1 MLTSSTGPES
11 RPPTQLTPVSPRKL
25 GILLASLP
33 LLFSIVFAQDLTQGT
48 PSSQTSPR
56 VDFETSVR
64 PILSGKCHRCHGS
77 ELQLGGLRLDQRKAA
92 LSGGYSGPV
101 ILPGESAQS
110 KLIQLVSGEIK
121 GKLMPLDGPRLTPAE
136 VALLRLWIDQGADW
150 PETALSAE
158 AASTEE
164 APRRQTHWSLRPPER
179 PELPHVML
187 RSWVRNPIDTFVLER
202 LESEGTTPSP
212 EAARS
217 TLIRR
222 LYLDL
227 IGLPPPP
234 EALEAFLADHRP
246 DAYERLVTHL
256 LSSSHYGE
264 KWARHWLD
272 LARYA
277 DSDGYNDGPRPHAWR
292 YRHWVIQALNG
303 NLPFDQFTIQQ
314 MAGDLLP
321 DATVE
326 QRVATG
332 FHRNTLTQR
341 ETGTD
346 REEFRVKQIV
356 DRANTVG
363 AVWLGLTVGCAQC
376 HDHKYD
382 PITQKEYYRLY
393 AFFNGDK
400 EVNIEAPLPGEMGP
414 YLQQSPEYQRRRR
427 ELLDQYPAL
436 ALQPQWEA
444 RLLEAAST
452 SEVDLIWTLA
462 WRKVGWL
469 FDGGQEILRLDPSQR
484 TQKQKDQLSDYFVGA
499 YNHVV
504 DKGKYEELG
513 LAKLKEELVKM
524 RAEFPSLSEAQT
536 LIPHSHPPTT
546 HLHLRGDF
554 RNPGIE
560 VRPGTPAVLHPLL
573 SQTAPTRLELAQW
586 LVSKKNPLTARVTVN
601 RMWQEFFGTGLVG
614 TAGDFGVRGER
625 PSHPKLLDWLATE
638 FMSSGWNLKQMHR
651 LIVESA
657 TYRQASKLRLDLQEL
672 DPANRLLARQTRLRL
687 SAELIRDSVL
697 AASNLLYPVVGGKSI
712 LPPLPKGLAD
722 LGHRFQGWE
731 KSQGKDR
738 YRRGLYVLAKRTAP
752 YPQLMVFDAPD
763 AQESCTRRERSTT
776 ALQALNLL
784 NDPVFFEAAQALAIR
799 LLQEES
805 GDVQKRLEYGFQVC
819 LAREPNST
827 ETDRLLRYY
836 EQQREIL
843 RQEPASIAKVLPLE
857 LIDKTDPASA
867 AAWVGVS
874 SVLLNLEEFITRE

>member
-1 MLTSSTGPES
+1 M
-11 RPPTQLTPVSPRKL
+11 
-25 GILLASLP
+25 
-33 LLFSIVFAQDLTQGT
+33 
-48 PSSQTSPR
+48 
-56 VDFETSVR
+56 
-64 PILSGKCHRCHGS
+64 
-77 ELQLGGLRLDQRKAA
+77 DQRKAA
-92 LSGGYSGPV
+92 LAGGYSGAV
-101 ILPGESAQS
+101 ILPGESDRS
-110 KLIQLVSGEIK
+110 KLIHLVAGEIE
-121 GKLMPLDGPRLTPAE
+121 GKLMPLDGPRLTE
-136 VALLRLWIDQGADW
+136 SQIILLRMWIDQGADW
-150 PETALSAE
+150 PEM
-158 AASTEE
+158 AASAIPVSTEQS
-164 APRRQTHWSLRPPER
+164 PKQQTHWALVPPARPG
-179 PELPHVML
+179 LPQVML
-187 RSWVRNPIDTFVLER
+187 RSWVRNPIDSFVLAR
-202 LESEGTTPSP
+202 LENEGVSPSP
-212 EAARS
+212 EAERS

-227 IGLPPPP
+227 IGLLPPPD
-234 EALEAFLADHRP
+234 ALEAFLTDHRP
-246 DAYERLVTHL
+246 DAYERLVTDL
-256 LSSSHYGE
+256 LSSTHYGE

-292 YRHWVIQALNG
+292 YRHWVIQALNR

-321 DATVE
+321 GATAE

-363 AVWLGLTVGCAQC
+363 AVWLGLTIGCAQC

-382 PITQKEYYRLY
+382 PISQQEYYQLY
-393 AFFNGDK
+393 AFFNGEK

-414 YLQQSPEYQRRRR
+414 YLQQKPAYQRRRR
-427 ELLDQYPAL
+427 DLLDQVPAV
-436 ALQPQWEA
+436 ALQTEWEA
-444 RLLEAAST
+444 KLLEAASN
-452 SEVDLIWTLA
+452 SKVDLIWTLA

-469 FDGGQEILRLDPSQR
+469 FDGGQEILRIDASER
-484 TQKQKDQLSDYFVGA
+484 TQKQKDRLTDYFVRS

-504 DKGKYEELG
+504 DKEHYEELG
-513 LAKLKEELVKM
+513 LKKLNQELAEL

-536 LIPHSHPPTT
+536 LLSHPHPPTT
-546 HLHLRGDF
+546 HLQLRGDF

-560 VRPGTPAVLHPLL
+560 VRAGTPAVLHPLP
-573 SQTAPTRLELAQW
+573 AHADPTRLELAKW
-586 LVSKKNPLTARVTVN
+586 LVSKDNPLTARVTVN
-601 RMWQEFFGTGLVG
+601 RMWQEFFGTGLVS
-614 TAGDFGVRGER
+614 TAGDFGIRGER
-625 PSHPKLLDWLATE
+625 PSHPRLLDWLATE
-638 FMSSGWNLKQMHR
+638 FMSSGWDVKKLHR

-657 TYRQASKLRLDLQEL
+657 TYKQASKQRNDLQQR
-672 DPANRLLARQTRLRL
+672 DPANRLLARQSRLRL
-687 SAELIRDSVL
+687 PAELIRDAAL
-697 AASNLLYPVVGGKSI
+697 AASNLLNPAVGGESV
-712 LPPLPKGLAD
+712 LPPLPQNLAD
-722 LGHRFQGWE
+722 LGHRFHGFKE
-731 KSQGKDR
+731 STGKER

-799 LLQEES
+799 LLEEES
-805 GDVQKRLEYGFQVC
+805 GAAQKRVEYGFRVC
-819 LAREPNST
+819 LAREPDPT
-827 ETDRLLRYY
+827 ERDRLVKYY

-843 RQEPASIAKVLPLE
+843 RQEPASIAKVLPPEIL
-857 LIDKTDPASA
+857 DKTDPASA

>member
-1 MLTSSTGPES
+1 MRSHPPASPIPARKLWVFLAFLFLSISATFGQKQTVDTSS
-11 RPPTQLTPVSPRKL
+11 SP
-25 GILLASLP
+25 
-33 LLFSIVFAQDLTQGT
+33 AQRT
-48 PSSQTSPR
+48 
-56 VDFETSVR
+56 VDFRAEIE

-77 ELQLGGLRLDQRKAA
+77 DLQLGGLRLDQREAA
-92 LSGGYSGPV
+92 LVGGYSGAV
-101 ILPGESAQS
+101 ILPGKSAQS
-110 KLIQLVSGEIK
+110 KLIHLVAGEVE
-121 GKLMPLDGPRLTPAE
+121 GKLMPLDGPGLTEAE
-136 VALLRLWIDQGADW
+136 ITLLRRWIDQGADW
-150 PETALSAE
+150 RATAPSVTPTP
-158 AASTEE
+158 TEE
-164 APRRQTHWSLRPPER
+164 AQRPQTHWSLLPPQR

-187 RSWVRNPIDTFVLER
+187 RNWVRNPIDSFILAR
-202 LESEGTTPSP
+202 LEAEGTTPSP
-212 EAARS
+212 EAERS

-246 DAYERLVTHL
+246 DAYQRLVTDL
-256 LSSSHYGE
+256 LSSTHYGE

-277 DSDGYNDGPRPHAWR
+277 DSDGYNDGPRHSAWR
-292 YRHWVIQALNG
+292 YRHWVIQALNR

-314 MAGDLLP
+314 MPGDLLP
-321 DATVE
+321 ETTVE

-382 PITQKEYYRLY
+382 PISQQEYYQIY

-400 EVNIEAPLPGEMGP
+400 EINIEAPLPGEMGP
-414 YLQQSPEYQRRRR
+414 YLRQKPEYQRRRR
-427 ELLDQYPAL
+427 ELLDQVPAVT
-436 ALQPQWEA
+436 LQAEWEA
-444 RLLEAAST
+444 RLLEAASN
-452 SEVDLIWTLA
+452 SKVDLIWTLA

-484 TQKQKDQLSDYFVGA
+484 TQKQKDRLTDYFVRS

-504 DKGKYEELG
+504 DKERYEELG
-513 LAKLKEELVKM
+513 LKKLNQELAEL

-536 LIPHSHPPTT
+536 LISHPQPPTT

-560 VRPGTPAVLHPLL
+560 VRPGTPAVLHPLP
-573 SQTAPTRLELAQW
+573 SHTEPTRLELAQW
-586 LVSKKNPLTARVTVN
+586 LVSKDNPLTARVTVN
-601 RMWQEFFGTGLVG
+601 RMWQEFFGSGLVS
-614 TAGDFGVRGER
+614 TAGDFGIRGER
-625 PSHPKLLDWLATE
+625 PSHPGLLDWLAME
-638 FMSSGWNLKQMHR
+638 FMSSGWDVKRMHR

-657 TYRQASKLRLDLQEL
+657 TYRQASKLRDDLQQR
-672 DPANRLLARQTRLRL
+672 DPANRLLARQSRLRL
-687 SAELIRDSVL
+687 PAELIRDSAL
-697 AASNLLYPVVGGKSI
+697 TASNLLNPVVGGKSV
-712 LPPLPKGLAD
+712 LPPLPEGLAD
-722 LGHRFQGWE
+722 LGHRFQGFE
-731 KSQGKDR
+731 ESKGKER

-752 YPQLMVFDAPD
+752 YPQLMIFDAPD

-784 NDPVFFEAAQALAIR
+784 NDPVFFEAAQGLAIR
-799 LLQEES
+799 LLKEES
-805 GDVQKRLEYGFQVC
+805 GAVRKRVEHGFRIC
-819 LAREPNST
+819 LIREPDPT
-827 ETDRLLRYY
+827 ESDRLVKYY

-843 RQEPASIAKVLPLE
+843 RQEPDSIAKVLPPEILGR
-857 LIDKTDPASA
+857 TDAASA

>member
-1 MLTSSTGPES
+1 M
-11 RPPTQLTPVSPRKL
+11 
-25 GILLASLP
+25 
-33 LLFSIVFAQDLTQGT
+33 
-48 PSSQTSPR
+48 
-56 VDFETSVR
+56 
-64 PILSGKCHRCHGS
+64 
-77 ELQLGGLRLDQRKAA
+77 DQRKPA
-92 LSGGYSGPV
+92 LAGGYSGPV
-101 ILPGESAQS
+101 ILPGESDQS
-110 KLIQLVSGEIK
+110 KLIHLVAGEIE
-121 GKLMPLDGPRLTPAE
+121 GKLMPLDGPRLTEPE
-136 VALLRLWIDQGADW
+136 ILLLRTWIDQGADW
-150 PETALSAE
+150 PESAAPATP
-158 AASTEE
+158 AATDE
-164 APRRQTHWSLRPPER
+164 APKRQTHWSLLPPER
-179 PELPHVML
+179 PELPHVIL
-187 RSWVRNPIDTFVLER
+187 RSWLRNPIDSFILAR
-202 LESEGTTPSP
+202 LESEGITPSP
-212 EAARS
+212 EAERS

-227 IGLPPPP
+227 IGLPPAP

-246 DAYERLVTHL
+246 DAYERLVTDL
-256 LSSSHYGE
+256 LSSTHYGE

-277 DSDGYNDGPRPHAWR
+277 DSDGYNDGPRPYAWR
-292 YRHWVIQALNG
+292 YRHWVIQALNR
-303 NLPFDQFTIQQ
+303 NLPFDQFTIEQ

-321 DATVE
+321 NATLE

-382 PITQKEYYRLY
+382 PITQREYYQLY

-414 YLQQSPEYQRRRR
+414 YLRQKPEYQRRRR
-427 ELLDQYPAL
+427 ELLDQVPAL
-436 ALQPQWEA
+436 ALQAEWEA
-444 RLLEAAST
+444 KLLEAASD
-452 SEVDLIWTLA
+452 SKVDLIWTLA

-484 TQKQKDQLSDYFVGA
+484 TQDQKDQLTDYFVRS

-504 DKGKYEELG
+504 DKERYEELG
-513 LAKLKEELVKM
+513 LKKLSQEL
-524 RAEFPSLSEAQT
+524 AELKAGFPSLSKAQT
-536 LIPHSHPPTT
+536 LISHPNPPVT
-546 HLHLRGDF
+546 HLQLRGDF

-560 VRPGTPAVLHPLL
+560 VRPGTPAVLHALPARADP
-573 SQTAPTRLELAQW
+573 TRHPTRLELAQW
-586 LVSKKNPLTARVTVN
+586 LVSKDNPLTARVTVN
-601 RMWQEFFGTGLVG
+601 RMWQEFFGTGLVA
-614 TAGDFGVRGER
+614 TAGDFGIRGER
-625 PSHPKLLDWLATE
+625 PSHPGLLDWIAAE
-638 FMSSGWNLKQMHR
+638 FMSSGWDVKRLHR

-657 TYRQASKLRLDLQEL
+657 TYRQGSEQRDDLQQQ
-672 DPANRLLARQTRLRL
+672 DPANRLLARQSRLRL
-687 SAELIRDSVL
+687 PAELIRDAAL
-697 AASNLLYPVVGGKSI
+697 TASNLLNPVVGGESV
-712 LPPLPKGLAD
+712 LPPLPQNLAD
-722 LGHRFQGWE
+722 LGHRFQGFE
-731 KSQGKDR
+731 ESEGKER

-799 LLQEES
+799 LLEEES
-805 GDVQKRLEYGFQVC
+805 GGAQKRVEYGFRVC
-819 LAREPNST
+819 LAREPDPT
-827 ETDRLLRYY
+827 ERDRLVEYY

-843 RQEPASIAKVLPLE
+843 RQEPASIAKVLPPEILDE
-857 LIDKTDPASA
+857 KDPASA